1 MPPFFQPQIELL
13 AERRGHFAHPVE
25 RPAVNDFD
33 SDGAESLGDLRGR
46 RHSSGRHISAQ
57 EPAQDGGVTIPPR
70 RTNR

>member
-33 SDGAESLGDLRGR
+33 SDGAESLGDLRGL
-46 RHSSGRHISAQ
+46 HAAGGIQVDVTSARKNLRKMV
-57 EPAQDGGVTIPPR
+57 A
-70 RTNR
+70 